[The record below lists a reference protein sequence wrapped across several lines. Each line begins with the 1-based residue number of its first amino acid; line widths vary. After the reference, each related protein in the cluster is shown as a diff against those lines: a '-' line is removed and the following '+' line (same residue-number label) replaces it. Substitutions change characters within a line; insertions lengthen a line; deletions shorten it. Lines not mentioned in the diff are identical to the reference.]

1 MEEHETFRSDCAT
14 YDALYGG
21 TKQIRP
27 LGGTD
32 IYVSDRYPET
42 NSPEPARQVVNLVFQ
57 LIESQIDIN
66 LPVPAVEPTEEEDE
80 AERRNMIEGQLAYM
94 AGDTNL
100 RRINSENERITK
112 KNGLAY
118 FKVGWNPDFKA
129 HTYRGRIETTN
140 KNQHH

>member
-1 MEEHETFRSDCAT
+1 MKLSGIIQKVVDKVNQAIDDNREEQEKQAKLEEWKKRLSEAMEEHETFRSDCAT

-42 NSPEPARQVVNLVFQ
+42 NSPEPARQVVNLCFQ

-66 LPVPAVEPTEEEDE
+66 LPVPAVEPT
-80 AERRNMIEGQLAYM
+80 RKRTKPS
-94 AGDTNL
+94 AGT
-100 RRINSENERITK
+100 
-112 KNGLAY
+112 
-118 FKVGWNPDFKA
+118 
-129 HTYRGRIETTN
+129 
-140 KNQHH
+140 